1 MRRSTTVEAKK
12 FGNTIFGDLEY
23 VTVRNEGCAPFWDLK
38 PPIYLLPITN
48 DNT

>member
-23 VTVRNEGCAPFWDLK
+23 VTVSNDGRASFWDLK